1 MSPSAHSALQ
11 AFTEHLCFGQGPNLP
26 NLLRHVQKSWKEVS
40 GSFSAFHPQHLGIM
54 RKTLKNSTLS
64 IFLFRRK
71 EKGLVVNWKF
81 WWASKGNWNK
91 GAILLT
97 YRLQNLPSRDASR
110 HGGGPQSFLWQWD
123 RPRVGRPCKTFV
135 IYGTDWLKRG
145 MNSLSWL
152 HLNHA
157 PS

>member
-11 AFTEHLCFGQGPNLP
+11 AFTEHLCFGQGP

-81 WWASKGNWNK
+81 
-91 GAILLT
+91 
-97 YRLQNLPSRDASR
+97 
-110 HGGGPQSFLWQWD
+110 
-123 RPRVGRPCKTFV
+123 
-135 IYGTDWLKRG
+135 
-145 MNSLSWL
+145 
-152 HLNHA
+152 
-157 PS
+157 